1 MAFEL
6 VLEKW
11 VEFRQVEM
19 VNKQNVKIGGK
30 VVIYHVSVKYHT
42 LYLPQYK
49 PSSLTIVESHIKQT
63 GNKTGKINSL
73 NILDLGC
80 DREWLNLNFI
90 L

>member
-30 VVIYHVSVKYHT
+30 KLSFIMYLSSATPCSSSV
-42 LYLPQYK
+42 
-49 PSSLTIVESHIKQT
+49 
-63 GNKTGKINSL
+63 
-73 NILDLGC
+73 
-80 DREWLNLNFI
+80 
-90 L
+90 